1 MSNIV
6 EADYKVVI
14 DDDLPTLVARIKTA
28 EATVYRV
35 TLAGVIEIGKCLE
48 AAKEKVKHGE
58 WEEWCTEN
66 LGYSQRQAQRFMKIA
81 DTYGNENSI
90 FGKSDT
96 LSDLSISK
104 AYSLLSIPEDEVES
118 FIENNDVEGMTV
130 KELKEKIKRLESEKD
145 EQGTEMEKEI
155 LQLQE
160 QMERKN
166 GEMKRLADEMEQ
178 KNGEM
183 KRLADEM
190 EQKNSEAEHLAREL
204 VDLKSQTADP
214 EEITKLEEKLQKA
227 KNREKELKEKL
238 ELEKDARDQEIQK
251 ALEKERDKLKTE
263 AETAAS
269 EQIES
274 TRRDNEAMAQQ
285 IRELEAK
292 IDNISNESLMLF
304 KLKVDQL
311 QKIYQECREAAAET
325 PDPDKTKSALLQ
337 IVDALVG
344 REE

>member
-1 MSNIV
+1 MSSIV

-14 DDDLPTLVARIKTA
+14 NDDLPTLVARIKTA

-90 FGKSDT
+90 FGKNDT

-118 FIENNDVEGMTV
+118 FVENNDVESMTV
-130 KELKEKIKRLESEKD
+130 KELKEKIKLLESEKD

-166 GEMKRLADEMEQ
+166 DEAERLADEVE
-178 KNGEM
+178 
-183 KRLADEM
+183 RLGDEM
-190 EQKNSEAEHLAREL
+190 ARKKSEAEHLTREL
-204 VDLKSQTADP
+204 VDLKSQTANP

-238 ELEKDARDQEIQK
+238 ELEKSARGQEIQK
-251 ALEKERDKLKTE
+251 ALEKEGDKLKAE
-263 AETAAS
+263 AETAAAK
-269 EQIES
+269 QIES
-274 TRRDNEAMAQQ
+274 TLRDNESMVQQ
-285 IRELEAK
+285 IKELEAK
-292 IDNISNESLMLF
+292 IDNVSNESLMLF

-311 QKIYQECREAAAET
+311 QKIYQECRDAASQT
-325 PDPDKTKSALLQ
+325 PDPDKTKAALLQ

-344 REE
+344 REA

>member
-6 EADYKVVI
+6 EAEYKVVI
-14 DDDLPTLVARIKTA
+14 NDDLPTLVARIKTA

-90 FGKSDT
+90 FGKNDT

-118 FIENNDVEGMTV
+118 FIENNDVESMTV
-130 KELKEKIKRLESEKD
+130 KELKEKIKLLESEKD

-160 QMERKN
+160 QMEQKN
-166 GEMKRLADEMEQ
+166 DEAERLA
-178 KNGEM
+178 GE
-183 KRLADEM
+183 LA
-190 EQKNSEAEHLAREL
+190 A
-204 VDLKSQTADP
+204 LKSQTADP
-214 EEITKLEEKLQKA
+214 DEITKLEEKLQKT
-227 KNREKELKEKL
+227 KIRENELKEKL
-238 ELEKDARDQEIQK
+238 KAEKEARDQEIQK
-251 ALEKERDKLKTE
+251 ALEKEGDKLKAE
-263 AETAAS
+263 AETAAAK
-269 EQIES
+269 QIEI
-274 TRRDNEAMAQQ
+274 TRRDNESMAQQ
-285 IRELEAK
+285 IKELEAK
-292 IDNISNESLMLF
+292 IDNVSNESLMLF

-311 QKIYQECREAAAET
+311 QKIYRECREAATET
-325 PDPDKTKSALLQ
+325 PNPDKTKA
-337 IVDALVG
+337 ALVQIIEALIG
-344 REE
+344 QEA

>member
-6 EADYKVVI
+6 EAEYKVVI
-14 DDDLPTLVARIKTA
+14 NDDLPTLVARIKTA

-35 TLAGVIEIGKCLE
+35 TLAGVIERGKCLE

-90 FGKSDT
+90 FGKNDT

-118 FIENNDVEGMTV
+118 FIENNDVESMTV
-130 KELKEKIKRLESEKD
+130 KELKEKIKLLESEKD

-160 QMERKN
+160 QMEQKN
-166 GEMKRLADEMEQ
+166 DEAERLA
-178 KNGEM
+178 GE
-183 KRLADEM
+183 LA
-190 EQKNSEAEHLAREL
+190 A
-204 VDLKSQTADP
+204 LKSQTADP
-214 EEITKLEEKLQKA
+214 DEITKLEEKLQKT
-227 KNREKELKEKL
+227 KIRENELKEKL
-238 ELEKDARDQEIQK
+238 KAEKEARDQEIQK
-251 ALEKERDKLKTE
+251 ALEKEGDKLKAE
-263 AETAAS
+263 AETAAAK
-269 EQIES
+269 QIEI
-274 TRRDNEAMAQQ
+274 TRRDNESMAQQ
-285 IRELEAK
+285 IKELEAK
-292 IDNISNESLMLF
+292 IDNVSNESLMLF

-311 QKIYQECREAAAET
+311 QKIYRECREAATET
-325 PDPDKTKSALLQ
+325 PNPDKTKA
-337 IVDALVG
+337 ALVQIIEALIG
-344 REE
+344 QEA